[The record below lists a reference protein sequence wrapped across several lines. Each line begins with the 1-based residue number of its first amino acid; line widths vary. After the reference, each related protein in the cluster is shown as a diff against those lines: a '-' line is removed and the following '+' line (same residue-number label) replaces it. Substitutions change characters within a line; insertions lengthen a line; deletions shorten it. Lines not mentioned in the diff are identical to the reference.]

1 MKKLLL
7 SLCLFFLLHNCFSQ
21 TTKGF
26 KIGVQMWTFH
36 ISPFFDA
43 VKRIDSAGL
52 HYVEIYPGQKMGN
65 GLTHTMGLNLTK
77 EEREQVKK
85 VLAAKKITI
94 AAYGVVGCDKIE
106 EWKAQFEFCKSMNI
120 PVMTA
125 EPLPA
130 HLDEVN
136 KLAGEYKVKVA
147 IHNHPQPSHY
157 WHPDSVLAAIKNR
170 PNIGACADIGH
181 WVRHGLNVVECL
193 QKLKGRVWDVHFK
206 DVAVYNIVESPDVFL
221 GTGICNIPAVMKE
234 LKQQNFKGC
243 LSIEHEVNWTTN
255 VQDVIVNKKYYEQQ
269 LKKIK

>member
-1 MKKLLL
+1 MKKIFLI
-7 SLCLFFLLHNCFSQ
+7 LCLLISYYKNFSQ

-43 VKRIDSAGL
+43 INRIDSAGL
-52 HYVEIYPGQKMGN
+52 HFVEIYPGQKMGN
-65 GLTHTMGLNLTK
+65 SMVHTMGPQLTTD
-77 EEREQVKK
+77 ERQQVK
-85 VLAAKKITI
+85 AALKAKHISI
-94 AAYGVVGCDKIE
+94 AAYGVVGCDKLE
-106 EWKAQFEFCKSMNI
+106 EWKAQFEFCQSMNI

-125 EPLPA
+125 EPDPK

-136 KLAGEYKVKVA
+136 KLAGEYKIKVA

-181 WVRHGLNVVECL
+181 WVRHGLNVAECL

-206 DVAVYNIVESPDVFL
+206 DVAVYNVVESPDVFL
-221 GTGICNIPAVMKE
+221 GTGVCNIPAVMKE
-234 LKQQNFKGC
+234 LKKQNFIGC

-255 VQDVIVNKKYYEQQ
+255 VQEVIVNRKYYEGE

>member
-1 MKKLLL
+1 MKKNVAAIACLLL
-7 SLCLFFLLHNCFSQ
+7 LQSHAQ

-36 ISPFFDA
+36 ISTFFDA
-43 VKRIDSAGL
+43 VNRIDSAGL
-52 HYVEIYPGQKMGN
+52 RCVEIYPGQKMGN
-65 GLTHTMGLNLTK
+65 GFTHTMGPSLTLQEK
-77 EEREQVKK
+77 QQVKK
-85 VLAAKKITI
+85 ALAAKKISI
-94 AAYGVVGCDKIE
+94 AAYGVVGCDKVE
-106 EWKAQFEFCKSMNI
+106 EWQAQFEFCQSMNI

-125 EPLPA
+125 EPNPA

-136 KLAGEYKVKVA
+136 RLAGIYHVKVA

-193 QKLKGRVWDVHFK
+193 QRLKGRVWDVHFK
-206 DVAVYNIVESPDVFL
+206 DVAVFNVVESSDVLL

-234 LKQQNFKGC
+234 LKKQNFSGC

-255 VQDVIVNKKYYEQQ
+255 VQAVIINRKYYEHQ
-269 LKKIK
+269 LKKLK